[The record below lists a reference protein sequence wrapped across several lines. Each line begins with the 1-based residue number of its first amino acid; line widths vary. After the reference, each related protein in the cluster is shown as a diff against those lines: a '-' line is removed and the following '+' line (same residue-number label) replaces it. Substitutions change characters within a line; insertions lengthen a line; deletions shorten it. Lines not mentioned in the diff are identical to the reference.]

1 MSLNFTV
8 PYYIQQSSVARNL
21 VLTEEEITAIL
32 DKAHTCVESECAVDD
47 VDSLIA
53 ELKEQ
58 QKVMSTRLQNIM
70 NVIAHLQHA
79 NDEKERNKED
89 VRKIVK
95 DMLRVFTNSDGSFA
109 MGFSGDIGK
118 GSTTAYDA
126 LPPKPW
132 KGDK

>member
-1 MSLNFTV
+1 VHFADLL
-8 PYYIQQSSVARNL
+8 QKSSVARN
-21 VLTEEEITAIL
+21 VLMSEEEYAALIDRAYVCDAL
-32 DKAHTCVESECAVDD
+32 DCTYED
-47 VDSLIA
+47 VDALIVQ
-53 ELKEQ
+53 LKEQ
-58 QKVMSTRLQNIM
+58 QQAMSTRLQNIM

-95 DMLRVFTNSDGSFA
+95 DMLRVFTNVDGGFA

-118 GSTTAYDA
+118 GATTAYDA

-132 KGDK
+132 KGAP